1 MRKDTPVSTPN
12 HAPQAPSKARLARQ
26 ERAAAAEARAAAE
39 AKRKQRQ
46 LVAVV
51 LSALA
56 VFGTVAVLA
65 LTGGTSSSEADV
77 AKGYSAEQE
86 AFVLPGLLDDQAV
99 RLADHA
105 GTPVVVNFFASWCVY
120 CNEELPGFV
129 EVAKATK
136 GSVNFIGVDTYDTG
150 DGAAMARRFDLAGV
164 GFALARDVGQ
174 DPASEYWRTFGGQ
187 GLPVTAFYDAQGKLV
202 DFAGGM
208 LTQAEL
214 EERITTNFGVDVQ
227 AADASTLAAPVIPLI
242 PQGAYELLA
251 RNAGD
256 PAYVI
261 LDVRTAGE
269 FAGAKLPGAVN
280 LDAESSGF
288 EAALA
293 GLDKEK
299 NYFVYCQT
307 GNRSKAAT
315 EKMHELGFKHV
326 YEIEGGITAWQ
337 EAGMPVSAG

>member
-1 MRKDTPVSTPN
+1 MRKDTPVSTQ
-12 HAPQAPSKARLARQ
+12 HRAPQAPSKARIARQ
-26 ERAAAAEARAAAE
+26 ERAAALEAKAFAEARR
-39 AKRKQRQ
+39 KRRQ
-46 LVAVV
+46 LLAVV
-51 LSALA
+51 ISALA

-65 LTGGTSSSEADV
+65 FTGGSGGGDV
-77 AKGYSAEQE
+77 AKGYNASKE
-86 AFVLPGLLDDQAV
+86 AFVLPGLLDDQPV

-105 GTPVVVNFFASWCVY
+105 GKPVVVNFFASWCVY

-129 EVAKATK
+129 EVAKATS
-136 GSVNFIGVDTYDTG
+136 GTVDFVGVDTYDTG
-150 DGAAMARRFDLAGV
+150 DGAAMARRFDLAGA

-187 GLPVTAFYDAQGKLV
+187 GLPVTAFYDANGKLV

-208 LTQAEL
+208 LTQAQL
-214 EERITTNFGVDVQ
+214 QERIQKNFSVDVE

-251 RNAGD
+251 RNASD

-261 LDVRTAGE
+261 LDVRTPAE
-269 FAGAKLPGAVN
+269 FAGGTLPGAVN
-280 LDAESSGF
+280 IDAEKPGW
-288 EAALA
+288 ETALA

-307 GNRSKAAT
+307 GNRSSAAT
-315 EKMHELGFKHV
+315 EKMHALGFKHV

-337 EAGMPVSAG
+337 QDGLPVSGR

>member
-1 MRKDTPVSTPN
+1 VSTQ
-12 HAPQAPSKARLARQ
+12 HRAPQAPTKARLARQ
-26 ERAAAAEARAAAE
+26 ERAAALEAKAADEAR
-39 AKRKQRQ
+39 RKKRQ

-51 LSALA
+51 VSALA

-65 LTGGTSSSEADV
+65 LTGGTSNDADV
-77 AKGYSAEQE
+77 AKGYSASQE
-86 AFVLPGLLDDQAV
+86 AFVLPGLLDDQPV

-105 GTPVVVNFFASWCVY
+105 GKPLVVNFFASWCVY

-129 EVAKATK
+129 EVAKATQ
-136 GSVNFIGVDTYDTG
+136 GSVDFVGVDTYDTG
-150 DGAAMARRFDLAGV
+150 DGATMARRFDLPTV
-164 GFALARDVGQ
+164 GFDLARDVGK

-187 GLPVTAFYDAQGKLV
+187 GLPVTAFYDAKGKLV

-208 LTQAEL
+208 LNQVEL
-214 EERITTNFGVDVQ
+214 QDRIKKNYGIDVK

-251 RNAGD
+251 RNAGN

-261 LDVRTAGE
+261 LDVRTPGE
-269 FAGAKLPGAVN
+269 YAGAKLPGAVN
-280 LDAESSGF
+280 LDAEGPGF

-299 NYFVYCQT
+299 NYFVYCHT
-307 GNRSKAAT
+307 GNRSSKAT
-315 EKMHELGFKHV
+315 ERMHELGFKHV
-326 YEIEGGITAWQ
+326 YDIQGGITAWQ
-337 EAGMPVSAG
+337 QEGLPVSG

>member
-1 MRKDTPVSTPN
+1 MRKDTSVSTQ
-12 HAPQAPSKARLARQ
+12 HQAPHAPSKARLARQ
-26 ERAAAAEARAAAE
+26 ERAAALEAKAAAE
-39 AKRKQRQ
+39 ARRKKRQ
-46 LVAVV
+46 LVAVII
-51 LSALA
+51 SALA

-65 LTGGTSSSEADV
+65 LTGGSSSDADV

-86 AFVLPGLLDDQAV
+86 AFVLPGLLDDQPV

-105 GTPVVVNFFASWCVY
+105 GKPVVVNFFASWCVY

-129 EVAKATK
+129 EVAKATA
-136 GSVNFIGVDTYDTG
+136 GTVDFIGVDTYDTG
-150 DGAAMARRFDLAGV
+150 DGAAMARRFDLAAV

-187 GLPVTAFYDAQGKLV
+187 GLPVTAFYDAKGKLV

-208 LTQAEL
+208 LNQAEL
-214 EERITTNFGVDVQ
+214 QDRIQKNFGVDVQ
-227 AADASTLAAPVIPLI
+227 AADASKLAAPVIPLI

-251 RNAGD
+251 RNAGN
-256 PAYVI
+256 PAYLI
-261 LDVRTAGE
+261 LDVRTPAELAG
-269 FAGAKLPGAVN
+269 GKLPGAVN
-280 LDAESSGF
+280 LDAESPGF

-307 GNRSKAAT
+307 GNRSSKAT

-326 YEIEGGITAWQ
+326 YDIEGGITAWQ
-337 EAGMPVSAG
+337 QESLPVSAG

>member
-1 MRKDTPVSTPN
+1 MRKDTSVSTQN
-12 HAPQAPSKARLARQ
+12 RAPQAPSKARLARQ
-26 ERAAAAEARAAAE
+26 ERAAALEAKAAAE

-46 LVAVV
+46 LLAVIV
-51 LSALA
+51 SALA
-56 VFGTVAVLA
+56 VFGTVAALA
-65 LTGGTSSSEADV
+65 FTSDGSDSVDA
-77 AKGYSAEQE
+77 AKGYSASKE
-86 AFVLPGLLDDQAV
+86 AFVLPGLLDEQPV

-105 GTPVVVNFFASWCVY
+105 GKPVVVNFFASWCVY

-129 EVAKATK
+129 EVAKATS
-136 GSVNFIGVDTYDTG
+136 GTVGFVGVDTYDTG
-150 DGAAMARRFDLAGV
+150 DGAAMARRFDLAGA
-164 GFALARDVGQ
+164 GFALARDIGK

-187 GLPVTAFYDAQGKLV
+187 GLPVTAFYDAKGKLV

-208 LTQAEL
+208 LTQTEL
-214 EERITTNFGVDVQ
+214 QDRITKNFGVDVK

-251 RNAGD
+251 RNAGN

-261 LDVRTAGE
+261 LDVRTPEEVASG
-269 FAGAKLPGAVN
+269 KLPGAVN
-280 LDAESSGF
+280 IDAESAGF

-299 NYFVYCQT
+299 NYFVYCRT
-307 GNRSKAAT
+307 GNRSSVAT

-326 YEIEGGITAWQ
+326 YDIQGGITAWQ
-337 EAGMPVSAG
+337 QEGLPVTGG